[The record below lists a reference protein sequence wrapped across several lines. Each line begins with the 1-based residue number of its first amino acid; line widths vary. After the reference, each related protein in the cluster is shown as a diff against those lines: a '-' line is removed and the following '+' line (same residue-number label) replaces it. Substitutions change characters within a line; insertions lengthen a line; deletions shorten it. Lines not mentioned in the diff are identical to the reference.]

1 MNKKNEGYSNATKVK
16 VGDLELEVNHKDKQ
30 IFHLERNK
38 EARKQQLKQFIHSK
52 LNQRW
57 MTIQKSQAILE
68 RKFLQEIIDS
78 LVLLPF
84 IFIML

>member
-57 MTIQKSQAILE
+57 MTIDKAQAILE

>member
-16 VGDLELEVNHKDKQ
+16 VGDLELEVNHKDRQ
-30 IFHLERNK
+30 IFFLERNK

-57 MTIQKSQAILE
+57 LTIQKSQATLE

-84 IFIML
+84 IFVML

>member
-16 VGDLELEVNHKDKQ
+16 VGDLELEVNHKDRQ
-30 IFHLERNK
+30 IFFLERSK
-38 EARKQQLKQFIHSK
+38 EARKHQLKEFIHCK
-52 LNQRW
+52 LKQRW
-57 MTIQKSQAILE
+57 LTIQKSQATLE

-84 IFIML
+84 IFVML